1 MGEIKFE
8 KAIQRLEKIV
18 DDLEKGEMDIDKS
31 LEIFEEGIK
40 MSRVCSKKLNEA
52 EAKIEKLTKDQKGE
66 LVTELFPVEDEN
78 DQLPWILVPPPE
90 VSPIVFCKKVSKKF
104 MQSML
109 GMGNWIGN

>member
-1 MGEIKFE
+1 MGEIRFE

-66 LVTELFPVEDEN
+66 LITELFPVEEEN
-78 DQLPWILVPPPE
+78 DQ
-90 VSPIVFCKKVSKKF
+90 
-104 MQSML
+104 
-109 GMGNWIGN
+109 

>member
-31 LEIFEEGIK
+31 LEVFEEGIK

-52 EAKIEKLTKDQKGE
+52 EAKIEKLTKNQKGE
-66 LVTELFPVEDEN
+66 LVTELFPVEEEN
-78 DQLPWILVPPPE
+78 DQ
-90 VSPIVFCKKVSKKF
+90 
-104 MQSML
+104 
-109 GMGNWIGN
+109 

>member
-66 LVTELFPVEDEN
+66 LVAELFPVEDEN
-78 DQLPWILVPPPE
+78 DQ
-90 VSPIVFCKKVSKKF
+90 
-104 MQSML
+104 
-109 GMGNWIGN
+109 

>member
-40 MSRVCSKKLNEA
+40 MSRVCYKKLNEA

-78 DQLPWILVPPPE
+78 DQ
-90 VSPIVFCKKVSKKF
+90 
-104 MQSML
+104 
-109 GMGNWIGN
+109 

>member
-1 MGEIKFE
+1 MQYKLGFKEADYGEIKFE

-66 LVTELFPVEDEN
+66 LVTELFPVEEEN
-78 DQLPWILVPPPE
+78 DQ
-90 VSPIVFCKKVSKKF
+90 
-104 MQSML
+104 
-109 GMGNWIGN
+109 

>member
-18 DDLEKGEMDIDKS
+18 DDLEKGELDIDKS

-52 EAKIEKLTKDQKGE
+52 EAKIEKLTRDQKGE
-66 LVTELFPVEDEN
+66 LITELFPVENKN
-78 DQLPWILVPPPE
+78 DPKE
-90 VSPIVFCKKVSKKF
+90 K
-104 MQSML
+104 
-109 GMGNWIGN
+109 

>member
-66 LVTELFPVEDEN
+66 LVAELFLVEDEN
-78 DQLPWILVPPPE
+78 DQ
-90 VSPIVFCKKVSKKF
+90 
-104 MQSML
+104 
-109 GMGNWIGN
+109 